1 MFKFEIK
8 NDSIGELVF
17 QKRTPVEES
26 RTGILYVGLG
36 ALIISMIRYI
46 RGYNDGSNFIVPVS
60 GSIAASKHTSST
72 SKSIEVKDLKY
83 V

>member
-17 QKRTPVEES
+17 RKRTPVEES
-26 RTGILYVGLG
+26 PTGILYVGLG

-46 RGYNDGSNFIVPVS
+46 RRYNDGSNFIVPVS
-60 GSIAASKHTSST
+60 VSIAASKHTNST